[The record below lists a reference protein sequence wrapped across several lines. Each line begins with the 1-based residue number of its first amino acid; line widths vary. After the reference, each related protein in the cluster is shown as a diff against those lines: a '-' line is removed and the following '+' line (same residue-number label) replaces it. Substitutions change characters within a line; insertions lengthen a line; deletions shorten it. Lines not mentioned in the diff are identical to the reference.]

1 MPANSPGD
9 MRAAVIARL
18 IWRLVPFLFLLYIVN
33 YLDRINVGF
42 AALQMQGQLHFS
54 DTVYGLG
61 AGMFFAGYLI
71 FQVPSNLVLK
81 RAGARRWLSSL
92 MIAWGI
98 VSASM
103 VFVTT
108 PRSFYV
114 LRFLLG
120 LAESGFFPGII
131 LYLGY
136 WIPAAAR
143 ARTIALFLTA
153 NPISGVIGGPLSGA
167 ILGLQNRHGL
177 AGWQWLFLLEGSP
190 AVLLGTFAMWY
201 LTDKPEG
208 AHWLSDDQR
217 SWLLNT
223 LRQEHTSLA
232 EVRRTNAW
240 SILSD
245 LRVWLL
251 VLVYFGMAFSNYA
264 ATFWMPTVIRSLSVK
279 RPFIIGLLFAVPFL
293 ASAVAMV
300 LCGLNS
306 DRTGERRWHVAFG
319 ALASAVGFLSAA
331 YSTSIV
337 STIVALSVAML
348 GINSMLGPFW
358 ALPSAMLA
366 GTAQAAGIAMI
377 NSLGNLGGFGGPFA
391 MGILKTRSG
400 GFRSSLLLLGAA
412 MAAASL
418 CASLVRLRPKSVVP
432 QPLLAART
440 QKQKNSTTN

>member
-1 MPANSPGD
+1 
-9 MRAAVIARL
+9 
-18 IWRLVPFLFLLYIVN
+18 
-33 YLDRINVGF
+33 
-42 AALQMQGQLHFS
+42 MQGQLHFS

-190 AVLLGTFAMWY
+190 AVDVY
-201 LTDKPEG
+201 KRQ
-208 AHWLSDDQR
+208 AHIPFMIFVRSEDVEILQPNHPIQR
-217 SWLLNT
+217 S
-223 LRQEHTSLA
+223 
-232 EVRRTNAW
+232 
-240 SILSD
+240 ILPG
-245 LRVWLL
+245 VQ
-251 VLVYFGMAFSNYA
+251 
-264 ATFWMPTVIRSLSVK
+264 IK
-279 RPFIIGLLFAVPFL
+279 LLFRSRVGIQRLQP
-293 ASAVAMV
+293 
-300 LCGLNS
+300 
-306 DRTGERRWHVAFG
+306 RRCV
-319 ALASAVGFLSAA
+319 
-331 YSTSIV
+331 
-337 STIVALSVAML
+337 
-348 GINSMLGPFW
+348 
-358 ALPSAMLA
+358 
-366 GTAQAAGIAMI
+366 
-377 NSLGNLGGFGGPFA
+377 
-391 MGILKTRSG
+391 
-400 GFRSSLLLLGAA
+400 
-412 MAAASL
+412 
-418 CASLVRLRPKSVVP
+418 
-432 QPLLAART
+432 
-440 QKQKNSTTN
+440 

>member
-1 MPANSPGD
+1 MSAIPIPMPANSPGD

-103 VFVTT
+103 GFVTT

-143 ARTIALFLTA
+143 AR
-153 NPISGVIGGPLSGA
+153 S
-167 ILGLQNRHGL
+167 Q
-177 AGWQWLFLLEGSP
+177 QWRPGRARP
-190 AVLLGTFAMWY
+190 
-201 LTDKPEG
+201 
-208 AHWLSDDQR
+208 
-217 SWLLNT
+217 
-223 LRQEHTSLA
+223 
-232 EVRRTNAW
+232 RR
-240 SILSD
+240 
-245 LRVWLL
+245 
-251 VLVYFGMAFSNYA
+251 
-264 ATFWMPTVIRSLSVK
+264 
-279 RPFIIGLLFAVPFL
+279 
-293 ASAVAMV
+293 
-300 LCGLNS
+300 
-306 DRTGERRWHVAFG
+306 
-319 ALASAVGFLSAA
+319 
-331 YSTSIV
+331 
-337 STIVALSVAML
+337 
-348 GINSMLGPFW
+348 
-358 ALPSAMLA
+358 
-366 GTAQAAGIAMI
+366 
-377 NSLGNLGGFGGPFA
+377 
-391 MGILKTRSG
+391 
-400 GFRSSLLLLGAA
+400 
-412 MAAASL
+412 
-418 CASLVRLRPKSVVP
+418 
-432 QPLLAART
+432 
-440 QKQKNSTTN
+440 